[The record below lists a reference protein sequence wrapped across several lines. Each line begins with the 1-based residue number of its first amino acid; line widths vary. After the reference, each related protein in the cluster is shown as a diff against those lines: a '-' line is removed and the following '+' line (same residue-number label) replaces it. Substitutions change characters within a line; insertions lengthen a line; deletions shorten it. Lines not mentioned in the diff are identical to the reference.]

1 MDQAWILWVSSAMA
15 AYFAG
20 SLPFSWLLARW
31 LKGVDLRQVGS
42 GNIGATNASRV
53 LGARWGGIALLL
65 DAMKGLLPTWGC
77 PWIWSEQA
85 VGVQTLRVWCG
96 IWAILGHT
104 FPIWL
109 GFRGGKGVATTLGVV
124 TILAPWA
131 TLWAALAFAISFGL
145 KRIVSLSSL
154 AAATVFLVVQ
164 LWQLYPRWW
173 QPEARSLT
181 AFSVAI
187 PLLIVWRHRT
197 NIVRLWRGEEPT
209 WKPGTSPPKSTP
221 PSS

>member
-109 GFRGGKGVATTLGVV
+109 GFRGGKGGSDHSRGGHDFSSVGHAVGCVSVCDQFWPEADCLSQFTGGGNGILSGSTLAALPAVVAT
-124 TILAPWA
+124 
-131 TLWAALAFAISFGL
+131 
-145 KRIVSLSSL
+145 
-154 AAATVFLVVQ
+154 
-164 LWQLYPRWW
+164 
-173 QPEARSLT
+173 
-181 AFSVAI
+181 
-187 PLLIVWRHRT
+187 
-197 NIVRLWRGEEPT
+197 
-209 WKPGTSPPKSTP
+209 
-221 PSS
+221 